1 MKTFSIKSV
10 KYIKAL
16 LAFFVLILLVSSC
29 KREEVDP
36 FGKLEVFIHTQDT
49 TGKNQ
54 NTFKY
59 GEDINFVITELNSS
73 YSEIRYARSTNTP
86 SRRILVVGEDN
97 GVAGRLVKRDALEI
111 LIYQVYRLSRGE
123 TNTVEN
129 NWFNKYMGNSPLPV
143 GKYKAIY
150 EDSYIMHDRY
160 REDYLFGS
168 PREGAT
174 YRAEISFEVK

>member
-1 MKTFSIKSV
+1 MKIFSIKAV
-10 KYIKAL
+10 NYIKAL
-16 LAFFVLILLVSSC
+16 LAFFVVILLASGC

-49 TGKNQ
+49 TGENQ

-73 YSEIRYARSTNTP
+73 YSGIKYARSTNIP
-86 SRRILVVGEDN
+86 SRMILVVGEDN
-97 GVAGRLVKRDALEI
+97 GVAGRLVRRDAVEI
-111 LIYQVYRLSRGE
+111 FIYRVYSLSRGE
-123 TNTVEN
+123 TRVVVN
-129 NWFNKYMGNSPLPV
+129 NWFNKLMGNSPLPV

-150 EDSYIMHDRY
+150 EDRYTMHDRY
-160 REDYLFGS
+160 REGFFDG
-168 PREGAT
+168 PREDAT